1 MPPTMRRRFE
11 GAIFD
16 VDGVLVDSPH
26 FQAWRKAL
34 RTLMEHDW
42 LDLRDRTTWSPDAFT
57 PLMYQQHVAGK
68 PRTAGAAAALSYFG
82 LTNDPARVEEY
93 ARRKQEMIVRLIE
106 AGDFTVFPDALRF
119 VVAAKEAGF
128 LLAAASSSKNAH
140 VLLRKIRLGPA
151 RPGMTLFDLFDVD
164 VSGRDFAHGKP
175 DPEMFLTAARELRI
189 DASAAVVF
197 EDAAAGIVAAK
208 RAEMGAIGIARA
220 NDEALL
226 SAAGADAV
234 VGSLDDVDPRDL
246 VEASA
251 R

>member
-1 MPPTMRRRFE
+1 MR
-11 GAIFD
+11 
-16 VDGVLVDSPH
+16 S
-26 FQAWRKAL
+26 
-34 RTLMEHDW
+34 
-42 LDLRDRTTWSPDAFT
+42 
-57 PLMYQQHVAGK
+57 
-68 PRTAGAAAALSYFG
+68 
-82 LTNDPARVEEY
+82 
-93 ARRKQEMIVRLIE
+93 
-106 AGDFTVFPDALRF
+106 
-119 VVAAKEAGF
+119 
-128 LLAAASSSKNAH
+128 
-140 VLLRKIRLGPA
+140 
-151 RPGMTLFDLFDVD
+151 
-164 VSGRDFAHGKP
+164 
-175 DPEMFLTAARELRI
+175 I